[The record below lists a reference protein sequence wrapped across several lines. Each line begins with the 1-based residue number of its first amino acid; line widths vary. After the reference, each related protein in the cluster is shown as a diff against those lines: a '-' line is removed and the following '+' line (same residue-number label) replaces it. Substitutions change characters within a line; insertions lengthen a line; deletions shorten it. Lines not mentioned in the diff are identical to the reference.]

1 METKK
6 KELDSI
12 LLDPALYNNRERA
25 VEINK
30 QHKTVIQELSALYN
44 GWDTT
49 NTELESINDNQFDP
63 V

>member
-1 METKK
+1 M
-6 KELDSI
+6 
-12 LLDPALYNNRERA
+12 DPALYNNRERA

-30 QHKTVIQELSALYN
+30 QHKTIIKELSVLYN